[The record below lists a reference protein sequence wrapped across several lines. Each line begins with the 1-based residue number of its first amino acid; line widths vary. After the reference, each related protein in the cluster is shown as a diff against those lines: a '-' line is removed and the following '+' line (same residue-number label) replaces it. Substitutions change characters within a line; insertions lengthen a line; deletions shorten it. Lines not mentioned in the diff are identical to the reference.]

1 MKFKEFIKNKAENVK
16 QNIQHTMS
24 SERIQMVELSKLKS
38 DADFKGLFPQEQD
51 KVKRIADD
59 MLVRGF
65 DKSQPIIL
73 TKDWSILD
81 GNSRRLAAEIAGIRY
96 VPVIFKEFENKTEA
110 LKYEL
115 HLQLDRRNLSDSEL
129 FNMFQKLE
137 ELKNQSKF
145 DKKSLEEFTDSKL
158 AAKLQKSER
167 QVQKMRELS
176 KKAEPEMLEK
186 VSAGA
191 MSINQA
197 YKEVKKIEKPIKRPV
212 IDTSEFVKGVH
223 FALDEIAKGKSPE
236 EILKSL

>member
-96 VPVIFKEFENKTEA
+96 VPVIFKE
-110 LKYEL
+110 
-115 HLQLDRRNLSDSEL
+115 
-129 FNMFQKLE
+129 
-137 ELKNQSKF
+137 
-145 DKKSLEEFTDSKL
+145 
-158 AAKLQKSER
+158 
-167 QVQKMRELS
+167 
-176 KKAEPEMLEK
+176 
-186 VSAGA
+186 
-191 MSINQA
+191 
-197 YKEVKKIEKPIKRPV
+197 
-212 IDTSEFVKGVH
+212 
-223 FALDEIAKGKSPE
+223 
-236 EILKSL
+236 